1 MKRWCFIA
9 ALLFVLCTPAVSAQ
23 TAPDDL
29 YDRQL
34 EAAGAE
40 ELPARLPADV
50 QELLAEWEFD
60 PLRPES
66 YTELSFT
73 SVISMAWD
81 LLRRQ
86 SEGPLSAL
94 GMLLGVVLISA
105 LFTAWEGP
113 GDSLRQ
119 TYRGVAVLG
128 AGGAL
133 LVPLFGL
140 LSTVRETVEQVTVF
154 ITSFVPLYGAVLAAG
169 GRGVG
174 ALSYQTTLLG
184 ASQLLVWLIRAGVF
198 PLLTVSLAF
207 GCTGSVAEGFC
218 LDRFSQLIHKAVLWA
233 LGLFSTLFS
242 GFLSLQQMVAAAGD
256 TVGGRMIKFSLTS
269 FVPVVGGLL
278 SEAYATVAG
287 CAGLLRSTVGGFGL
301 LATVLIVAP
310 PLLSCV
316 GWSIGLQAAGSA
328 AALFGLA
335 PIEGLCRTAVGAVKV
350 LIALLAVFAL
360 LMILSST
367 VVVTTAGR

>member
-1 MKRWCFIA
+1 MRRWLPMVLI
-9 ALLFVLCTPAVSAQ
+9 LLCLWSPTVSAE
-23 TAPDDL
+23 TTDEL
-29 YDRQL
+29 YQRQL

-40 ELPARLPADV
+40 ELTTGLPEDV
-50 QELLAEWEFD
+50 RQLLAEWEFD

-66 YTELSFT
+66 YTELSFGNVT
-73 SVISMAWD
+73 TMLWD
-81 LLRRQ
+81 LLCRQ
-86 SEGPLSAL
+86 STGPLSAL
-94 GMLLGVVLISA
+94 SMLLGVVLTGA
-105 LFTAWEGP
+105 LFNAWEGP
-113 GDSLRQ
+113 GDALRQ
-119 TYRGVAVLG
+119 TYRGVTVLG

-140 LSTVRETVEQVTVF
+140 LSTVKETVEQVTVF
-154 ITSFVPLYGAVLAAG
+154 ITSFVPLYGAVLIAG
-169 GRGVG
+169 GRGVS
-174 ALSYQTTLLG
+174 ALSYQTALLG
-184 ASQLLVWLIRAGVF
+184 ASELLVWLIRMGVF

-207 GCTGSVAEGFC
+207 GCTGSVADGFC
-218 LDRFSQLIHKAVLWA
+218 LDRFSQTIHKTILWG

-242 GFLSLQQMVAAAGD
+242 GFLSLQQMVATAGD
-256 TVGGRMIKFSLTS
+256 SMSSRVVKFSLSS

-278 SEAYATVAG
+278 SEAYATVTG

-301 LATVLIVAP
+301 LATALILAP

-316 GWSIGLQAAGSA
+316 CWSFGLQVAGSV

-335 PIEGLCRTAVGAVKV
+335 PMEGLCRVAGGAVKV

-367 VVVTTAGR
+367 VMVTTAGR